1 MKGRVTVKNSDIF
14 QIETE
19 NGVYNVASRGKH
31 KNDGIFVGDEVL
43 FDIEKLVIEKL
54 IPRKNLLIR
63 PNLANLSK
71 LFIVIAFVPKPD
83 FAIVDKLILF
93 SYVYDIE
100 PILVI
105 NKTDITD
112 QNFFNKVENIYKNV
126 LKIIYTSAEKNE
138 GIQKLHDEIKNNICA
153 FAGQSAVGKSALI
166 TKIYPQSQAIVGELS
181 KKIQRGKNTTR
192 TANLYKLEQNTFI
205 ADTPGFSSLDILY
218 LPIKYFELC
227 YYYPDF
233 LKWHENCKY
242 KSCTHSNEP
251 QKECGVKQAVESGH
265 IDKERYNRYV
275 EMFEILKT
283 DFVKGANRINKK
295 SFK

>member
-1 MKGRVTVKNSDIF
+1 MKGRVTVKKSDIF

-19 NGVYNVASRGKH
+19 KGVFQVASRGKH
-31 KNDGIFVGDEVL
+31 KTEGVYVGDEVE
-43 FDIEKLVIEKL
+43 FDSKKLVIEKL
-54 IPRKNLLIR
+54 IPRKNLMLR

-93 SYVYDIE
+93 SYVHDIE
-100 PILVI
+100 PVLVV

-112 QNFFNKVENIYKNV
+112 QDFLLQVENIYKNV
-126 LKIIYTSAEKNE
+126 LKIIYTSAEKND
-138 GIQKLHDEIKNNICA
+138 GIQKLHKEIKNNICA

-181 KKIQRGKNTTR
+181 KKILRGKNTTR

-205 ADTPGFSSLDILY
+205 ADTPGFSSLDILH
-218 LPIKYFELC
+218 LPVKYFELC

-233 LKWHENCKY
+233 LKWHEKCKY

-251 QKECGVKQAVESGH
+251 LKECGVKQAVENGK

-275 EMFEILKT
+275 EMFETLKA
-283 DFVKGANRINKK
+283 DFVKKHG
-295 SFK
+295 